1 MHWGFQLKSSLK
13 WNRKNQLKKIILG
26 RNNNPHNKP
35 HMTSQ
40 LRKAIMKTSRLKNKA
55 NNGGKPAD
63 ETSYETDNFSG

>member
-1 MHWGFQLKSSLK
+1 M
-13 WNRKNQLKKIILG
+13 KKIILG